1 MNHVKD
7 IYTIDNGIFAD
18 LKAANGAYYNVVF
31 GDVDT
36 KVLDFEFYKL
46 AADRP
51 TTFEKDYRDVIA
63 QGAWYKFFAPW
74 QTLTG
79 TDVDLAN
86 NVDYTITTDGNNNQS
101 EQRQSTQNTDADSY
115 GFGSDE
121 PANDS
126 DTEQTSNST
135 GTIDTTNHNVVT
147 YRGRNGGDRI
157 GDYKA
162 LYNFQHA
169 TIDNI
174 MSDLIDYI
182 TVPIYD

>member
-18 LKAANGAYYNVVF
+18 LKTANDAYYHVVF
-31 GDVDT
+31 GDVPT
-36 KVLDFEFYKL
+36 AVLDFEFYKL

-63 QGAWYKFFAPW
+63 QGAWYKFFTPW
-74 QTLTG
+74 QTLTS
-79 TDVDLAN
+79 TEIDLAN
-86 NVDYTITTDGNNNQS
+86 NVDYTITTDGTNNQS
-101 EQRQSTQNTDADSY
+101 EERQSSQSTDADRY

-126 DTEQTSNST
+126 DTEQTSTST
-135 GTIDTTNHNVVT
+135 GTIDTTNHNMVT

-174 MSDLIDYI
+174 MSDLIAYI

>member
-7 IYTIDNGIFAD
+7 LYTIDNGIFAD

-51 TTFEKDYRDVIA
+51 TTFEQDYRDMIA
-63 QGAWYKFFAPW
+63 QGAWYKFLASW
-74 QTLTG
+74 QTLTS
-79 TDVDLAN
+79 TDIDLAN
-86 NVDYTITTDGNNNQS
+86 NVDYTITTDGTNTQS
-101 EQRQSTQNTDADSY
+101 EQRQSTQNTDADRY

-126 DTEQTSNST
+126 DTEQTTNST
-135 GTIDTTNHNVVT
+135 GTIDTTNNNVVT

-174 MSDLIDYI
+174 MSDLIEYI